1 LSGIRKTIEIN
12 NIMSTVSLYNMSYQK
27 IIDIDWKRAVILVL
41 NGKVLPFSDEEY
53 LEIQT
58 TSGIFKLP
66 QHIILKKYV
75 HIPFKELAPSR
86 KNIFKRDNNICQ
98 YCSKELDTSTATI
111 DHILPRSKGGI
122 HEWTNVVAC
131 CLRCNRKKGDRT
143 PQEANMKLSKQPKPL
158 KFGVI

>member
-1 LSGIRKTIEIN
+1 
-12 NIMSTVSLYNMSYQK
+12 MSTVSLYNVSYQK
-27 IIDIDWKRAVILVL
+27 IIDIDWKKAVILVM
-41 NGKVLPFSDEEY
+41 NGKVSPLTDDEFI
-53 LEIQT
+53 EIQT

-66 QHIILKKYV
+66 THIILKKYV
-75 HIPFKELAPSR
+75 YIPFKELAPSR

-98 YCSKELDTSTATI
+98 YCSKQLDSSNATI

-131 CLRCNRKKGDRT
+131 CLRCNRKKSDRT
-143 PQEANMKLSKQPKPL
+143 PQQANMKLSKQPKAL